1 MIFNREF
8 LRELQQRLADSD
20 SYSYSMTKQSVK
32 FLLNSKLFD
41 TDKNVIFDAISNDFH
56 RNNDPLSL
64 RKLWNDKINDEK
76 LKFEFKKN

>member
-1 MIFNREF
+1 MTFNNKF
-8 LRELQQRLADSD
+8 LRELKQRVTKSD
-20 SYSYSMTKQSVK
+20 SYPMTKNQVQILTK
-32 FLLNSKLFD
+32 MRLVE